1 MAAEG
6 RPVNVAV
13 LGAGRP
19 NVAAQNHLPA
29 IAASPLLRLVAL
41 GDRLPGVTAYAA
53 QYGVKAYQ
61 EYDDLLADPE
71 VEVVQVATP
80 DWCHAEHTIR
90 ALEAGKHVQVQKP
103 LCTSPDEVRVIREA
117 RERTGRQVQVV
128 LNTRRR
134 QVARL
139 LKGLLDEDAIGQL
152 VHVEQV
158 HVGRRYPL
166 RDRESP
172 YYTTQAGSV
181 WLHNGMHVLD
191 TAAMYAG
198 SAPVSVQGIVN
209 RNPEGEA
216 ELLGAAEN
224 FVLAHIDF
232 ANGVT
237 GTFEHNTM
245 MTSADLPATGY
256 TRLLGTEGEIYT
268 GRGVDGVAVWRAD
281 GEETRVLQP
290 EVQAPED
297 DVEDSFR
304 TAFEDFARTVRDGR
318 EREPSFEL
326 SCRVMEV
333 LFEAL
338 VSAEGMAA

>member
-1 MAAEG
+1 
-6 RPVNVAV
+6 VAV

-19 NVAAQNHLPA
+19 NVATQNHLPA
-29 IAASPLLRLVAL
+29 IEASPLLRLVAL
-41 GDRLPGVTAYAA
+41 GDRLPGVGEYAA
-53 QYGVKAYQ
+53 RYGAKAYQ
-61 EYDDLLADPE
+61 EYDELLADPE

-103 LCTSPDEVRVIREA
+103 LCTSPAEVQAMREA
-117 RERTGRQVQVV
+117 RDRTGRHVGVV

-134 QVARL
+134 HAARF
-139 LKGLLDEDAIGQL
+139 LKGLLDEGAIGQL
-152 VHVEQV
+152 VHIDQM

-166 RDRESP
+166 ADSESQ
-172 YYTTQAGSV
+172 YYRTQAGSV

-198 SAPVSVQGIVN
+198 AAPVSAQAITN
-209 RNPEGEA
+209 RNAEGET
-216 ELLGAAEN
+216 ELLGVAEN

-237 GTFEHNTM
+237 GTLEHNTM
-245 MTSADLPATGY
+245 MTSSELPSTGF
-256 TRLLGTEGEIYT
+256 TRLIGTEGEIYS
-268 GRGVDGVAVWRAD
+268 GRGVEGVALKRAD
-281 GEETRVLQP
+281 EEETRVLRP
-290 EVQAPED
+290 EAPATDD

-304 TAFEDFARTVRDGR
+304 TAFEDFARTVRDGQ
-318 EREPSFEL
+318 EREPSYEL

-338 VSAEGMAA
+338 DSAEDMAA